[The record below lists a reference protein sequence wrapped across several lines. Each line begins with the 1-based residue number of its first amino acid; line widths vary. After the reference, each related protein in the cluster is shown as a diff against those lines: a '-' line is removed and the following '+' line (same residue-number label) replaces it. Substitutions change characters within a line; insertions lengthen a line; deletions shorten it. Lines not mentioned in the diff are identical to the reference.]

1 MVRTS
6 SSVRPATEQ
15 RESGPDGKAI
25 ELEQLFRS
33 HERHLGQFLAQMI
46 GDRWLADDVMQ
57 ETFLTVVREKAQLKS
72 IENPQ
77 AWLFAIARR
86 RALHALRTRRR
97 GWNAVRRLG
106 RERRREVADPIEAA
120 AVRDYLM
127 RHLRPDERALL
138 ILRYLHGF
146 QAPELATM
154 LGRSP
159 DAVRQELSRTRRKLT
174 EKLADDP
181 PRGS

>member
-1 MVRTS
+1 
-6 SSVRPATEQ
+6 
-15 RESGPDGKAI
+15 
-25 ELEQLFRS
+25 
-33 HERHLGQFLAQMI
+33 MI

-57 ETFLTVVREKAQLKS
+57 ETFLTVVREQAQLAS

-97 GWNAVRRLG
+97 GWNAVQRLA
-106 RERRREVADPIEAA
+106 RERREEEADPIEAL
-120 AVRDYLM
+120 AVRDYLT

-146 QAPELATM
+146 KAPELGAI

-159 DAVRQELSRTRRKLT
+159 EAVRQELSRTRRKLI

-181 PRGS
+181 PRSS